1 MSAPVIH
8 HFQNRCLRRFHD
20 AGATDA
26 TSARPLAE
34 MGISDSLVFR
44 YLRFRGVLREAEPG
58 RYFID
63 AEAERIFRRKRFQ
76 FTLAIL
82 SCLVV
87 VLASLLIVF
96 VLRR

>member
-44 YLRFRGVLREAEPG
+44 YLRFRGIGCEAEPG
-58 RYFID
+58 EYYLD
-63 AEAERIFRRKRFQ
+63 AQAEKNFRRKRLQ
-76 FTLAIL
+76 FSLAVVSCVAVVIAAMLIL
-82 SCLVV
+82 
-87 VLASLLIVF
+87 F

>member
-44 YLRFRGVLREAEPG
+44 YLRFRGIVCEAQPGEYYVDAQAEKNFRHKRLQFSLAVVSCFVL
-58 RYFID
+58 
-63 AEAERIFRRKRFQ
+63 
-76 FTLAIL
+76 
-82 SCLVV
+82 

>member
-34 MGISDSLVFR
+34 IGISDSMVFR
-44 YLRFRGVLREAEPG
+44 YLRFRGIVCEAEPG
-58 RYFID
+58 EYYVD
-63 AEAERIFRRKRFQ
+63 AQAEKNFRRKRLQ
-76 FTLAIL
+76 FSLAVVSCVAVVIAAMLIL
-82 SCLVV
+82 S
-87 VLASLLIVF
+87 

>member
-44 YLRFRGVLREAEPG
+44 YLRFRGIVCEAEPG
-58 RYFID
+58 EYPGRIRWLAALWHGIQKLIATLD
-63 AEAERIFRRKRFQ
+63 APATEAR
-76 FTLAIL
+76 
-82 SCLVV
+82 
-87 VLASLLIVF
+87 
-96 VLRR
+96 